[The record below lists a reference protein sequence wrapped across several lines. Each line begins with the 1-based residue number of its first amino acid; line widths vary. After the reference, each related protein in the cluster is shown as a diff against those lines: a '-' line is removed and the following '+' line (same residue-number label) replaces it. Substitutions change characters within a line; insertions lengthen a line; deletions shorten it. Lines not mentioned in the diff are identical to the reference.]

1 LLQIS
6 EMHFSEEASRYLSQM
21 KGRTGLTPNIL
32 ARIGFCLSLEDPT
45 PPDPADYEG
54 TGHIS
59 IKRHVLTGYYD
70 PLFEAMLKERC
81 FGEAL
86 AQENGTSNGTAV
98 DLPTMF
104 RAHMNRGVVL
114 LNKRLKSLDNL
125 LLVLP
130 PESRQTPDISY
141 E

>member
-1 LLQIS
+1 MLQIS

-45 PPDPADYEG
+45 PPDPSDYEG

-70 PLFEAMLKERC
+70 PLFVALLKERC
-81 FGEAL
+81 FQETGIGYDAEA
-86 AQENGTSNGTAV
+86 
-98 DLPTMF
+98 DLVALF
-104 RAHMNRGVVL
+104 RAHMNRGVLL

-130 PESRQTPDISY
+130 PEARQVAEVTD